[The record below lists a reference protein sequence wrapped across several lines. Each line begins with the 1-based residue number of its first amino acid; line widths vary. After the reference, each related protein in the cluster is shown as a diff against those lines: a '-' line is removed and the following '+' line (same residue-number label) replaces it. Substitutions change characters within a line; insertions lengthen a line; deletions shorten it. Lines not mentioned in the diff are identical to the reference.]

1 MGDHFKSGYAQA
13 RKDRLMQGSA
23 MVKARA
29 AHGLKGH
36 SQEFRDGYRAYS
48 RGHCVT
54 FRKEGFL

>member
-1 MGDHFKSGYAQA
+1 MGDHYRAGYAQA

-36 SQEFRDGYRAYS
+36 SREFREGYRAYS

-54 FRKEGFL
+54 FR